1 MNFYENWVELD
12 LNPIITFSSSGK
24 LLYSNAEAQFLLNR
38 VSSKELYDIAIK
50 YAPATYGFSTSYVN
64 LPLKNYIFYAI
75 TVGYESKEELFV
87 KFYKSTMVKKENK
100 LSTKNG
106 EFANIFTLVD
116 LNISTLKTKK
126 EINFIKNYDPSIPEF
141 KMIVPELLKIIGKI
155 YESFTQCTTISTSIK
170 LKIGEYIRIEE
181 QKYSLISIEILSD
194 GYLNVNENLETHS
207 NSYILTIEEQ
217 KVTIDLPL
225 ILN

>member
-12 LNPIITFSSSGK
+12 LNPIMTFSNSGK

-50 YAPATYGFSTSYVN
+50 YAPATYGFATSYIN
-64 LPLKNYIFYAI
+64 LPIKNYVFYAI
-75 TVGYESKEELFV
+75 TVGYETEEELFV

-116 LNISTLKTKK
+116 LNISTLKTKR

-141 KMIVPELLKIIGKI
+141 KMIVPELLKIIGKV
-155 YESFTQCTTISTSIK
+155 YEAFAQCTTISTSIK

-181 QKYSLISIEILSD
+181 QKYSLISIDIVSD
-194 GYLNVNENLETHS
+194 GYLNVNENLETNS

>member
-12 LNPIITFSSSGK
+12 LNPIMTFSNSGK

-50 YAPATYGFSTSYVN
+50 YAPATYGFATSYIN
-64 LPLKNYIFYAI
+64 LSIKNYVFYAI
-75 TVGYESKEELFV
+75 TVGYETEEELFV

-116 LNISTLKTKK
+116 LNISTLKTKR

-141 KMIVPELLKIIGKI
+141 KMIVPELLKIIGKV
-155 YESFTQCTTISTSIK
+155 YEAFAQCTTISTSIK

-181 QKYSLISIEILSD
+181 QKYSLISIDIVSD
-194 GYLNVNENLETHS
+194 GYLNVNENLETNS